1 MLQTLKG
8 LIGLP
13 VLTGIVY
20 FGAQS
25 LAAQVETE
33 LRASAERVVS
43 QLGERVSDI
52 KLRVS
57 GRDLALGGV
66 AVSETYRAQALASLS
81 NLPQIRRL
89 AVELKVAPAAASPFV
104 FSAKFGAGA
113 LRLEGFAPFQDLEA
127 IRASAP
133 SLFPGKVLSDALA
146 PAGGAPRDFSAAITA
161 GLQALAELRQ
171 GQLIIS
177 DRLVTLASDTKPAG
191 HVAESLALR
200 LPQGYGLILQQTA
213 PAATP

>member
-1 MLQTLKG
+1 MLQTVKG

-13 VLTGIVY
+13 VLAGIVY

-25 LAAQVETE
+25 LAVQVETE
-33 LRASAERVVS
+33 LRARAERVVS
-43 QLGERVSDI
+43 HLEERVSDP
-52 KLRVS
+52 KLTVS
-57 GRDLALGGV
+57 GRDLALEGV
-66 AVSETYRAQALASLS
+66 AVSEADRDQALASLS

-89 AVELKVAPAAASPFV
+89 AVDLKVAPAAVSPFV
-104 FSAKFGAGA
+104 FSAKFEAGA
-113 LRLEGFAPFQDLEA
+113 LRLEGSAPFQDLEA
-127 IRASAP
+127 IRAFAP
-133 SLFPGKVLSDALA
+133 SLFPGKALSDALA
-146 PAGGAPRDFSAAITA
+146 PAGGAPRDFPLAIAA

-177 DRLVTLASDTKPAG
+177 DRLVTLASETKPAG
-191 HVAESLALR
+191 HLAELLALR